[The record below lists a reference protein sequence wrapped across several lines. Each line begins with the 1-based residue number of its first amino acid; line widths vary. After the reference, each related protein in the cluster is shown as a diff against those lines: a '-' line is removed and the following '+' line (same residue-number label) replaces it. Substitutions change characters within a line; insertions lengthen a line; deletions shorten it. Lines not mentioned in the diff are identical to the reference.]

1 MAVEIKFIID
11 GLDRGQPLT
20 PEDFSINITEDAAIN
35 TRIVSFENEL
45 TFGGDVFDYLY
56 SKLENTGYCQLID
69 VTVQYKCASGTW
81 LQLVDGYL
89 VVTECTFDL
98 DKCQVKG
105 KLYDETFSTKINNNK
120 SIPFGMKLTTS
131 KNGTQITP
139 PQIEELVIFNPATGA
154 TTMTSTFGYAA
165 YDVFAHLVNCMSDGL
180 VDFDSNFFAWSY
192 PQDEVTVVTSGRNI
206 RLRNSDEFRISFEQ
220 LFFALKQKLNLGMGF
235 EKQAN
240 GRPLLRIEPVSY
252 FFQSGASANLY
263 DQPDIQMQFDTQR
276 LYASAKFGGSPYLE
290 AHECDGGTTPCSFVQ
305 LPFRAFKEETFGFIG
320 ECNTANILNLET
332 SEVVFDTNVFEDI
345 IRFNTENYDENQF
358 IVQSKALTIL
368 GPPRFSA
375 IKYDIYGIGQT
386 VYNGPFTN
394 QAVSANWLSGYPN
407 SLVSYFQPFD
417 IASTIFDVTYALT
430 LQQVVDNRFN
440 IIDTGY
446 TSLSGFTGHFMYF
459 YDEIVDNGNNFTIP
473 EEYVVPFT
481 GFYTFNCG
489 IIFDG
494 LRESVGSYNYLGFA
508 AGRFVEL
515 KIVHLDSAANILAEA
530 TVAGYDF
537 AAPGNMAWYE
547 NTNAQFVCNQG
558 DLIRVDVNMRASNL
572 GTLPEA
578 MQQFVKT
585 SCVFGNVSDECR
597 TSYFNGSGV
606 PIAPPELQP
615 VDINDVQNYLY
626 KFTRPLSM
634 DEINSI
640 VNNTAKPILLGRKD
654 DPVAVRPTYIK
665 SIHIKSVMRKSAD
678 FELRSNFLLP

>member
-1 MAVEIKFIID
+1 MAQQLKFLID
-11 GLDRGQPLT
+11 GIDRGQPLN
-20 PEDFSINITEDAAIN
+20 PEDFSITVSEDTSIN

-45 TFGGDVFDYLY
+45 TFGGDVFNYLY
-56 SKLENTGYCQLID
+56 SKLETTGYCQLVD
-69 VTVQYKCASGTW
+69 VKVQYKCASGTW
-81 LQLVDGYL
+81 QQLVDGYI

-98 DKCQVKG
+98 DKCQLKG

-120 SIPFGMKLTTS
+120 SIPFGMKLTLS
-131 KNGTQITP
+131 KNGTPITP
-139 PQIEELVIFNPATGA
+139 PTIQELVMFNPATGA
-154 TTMTSTFGYAA
+154 ITLSNKYGYAA

-180 VDFDSNFFAWSY
+180 VDFDSNFFAWQF

-206 RLRNSDEFRISFEQ
+206 RLSNDDEFRVSFEQ
-220 LFFALKQKLNLGMGF
+220 IFIALKQKLNLGMGF

-263 DQPDIQMQFDTQR
+263 DQPEIQMQFDTQR
-276 LYASAKFGGSPYLE
+276 LYASAKFGSSPYLE
-290 AHECDGGTTPCSFVQ
+290 AHECDGGNTPCSFVQ

-320 ECNTANILNLET
+320 ECNTSNILNLE
-332 SEVVFDTNVFEDI
+332 SGEVVFDTNVFEDI
-345 IRFNTENYDENQF
+345 IRFNTENYDDNPF
-358 IVQSKALTIL
+358 VVQCEAIDQPGT
-368 GPPRFSA
+368 PRFSA
-375 IKYDIYGIGQT
+375 IRYDIYGIGQT
-386 VYNGPFTN
+386 VYNKPFTN
-394 QAVSANWLSGYPN
+394 QEVSANWISGYPN
-407 SLVSYFQPFD
+407 SLVSYFEPFD
-417 IASTIFDVTYALT
+417 IFSTAFGVTYDLT
-430 LQQVVDNRFN
+430 LQQVLDNRLNIVDNAYRKMSTF
-440 IIDTGY
+440 
-446 TSLSGFTGHFMYF
+446 LGHFMYF
-459 YDEIVDNGNNFTIP
+459 YDEVYDNGNNYVIP

-494 LRESVGSYNYLGFA
+494 VRESVGTYDYLTYA
-508 AGRFVEL
+508 VGRQVRL
-515 KIVHLDSAANILAEA
+515 KIVHLDNAANILAEV
-530 TVAGYDF
+530 TVAGTDF

-547 NTNAQFVCNQG
+547 NTNAQFVCNAG
-558 DLIRVDVNMRASNL
+558 DLIRVDVEMKANDLSP
-572 GTLPEA
+572 LPEA

-606 PIAPPELQP
+606 PLAPPELQP

-626 KFTRPLSM
+626 KFTRPLTM

-640 VNNTAKPILLGRKD
+640 ISNTAKPILLGRKD
-654 DPVAVRPTYIK
+654 DTLAVRPTYIK
-665 SIHIKSVMRKSAD
+665 SINIKSVMRKSAD

>member
-1 MAVEIKFIID
+1 MAVEIKFVID
-11 GLDRGQPLT
+11 GLDRGQPSN
-20 PEDFSINITEDAAIN
+20 PEDFSINITEDTAIN

-69 VTVQYKCASGTW
+69 VTVQYKCAAGTW
-81 LQLVDGYL
+81 QQLVDGYI

-120 SIPFGMKLTTS
+120 SIPFGMQLTTS
-131 KNGTQITP
+131 KNGTAITP
-139 PQIEELVIFNPATGA
+139 PTIYPLEVFNPASGA
-154 TTMTSTFGYAA
+154 YSLNNSFAYAV
-165 YDVFAHLVNCMSDGL
+165 YDVFTHLVNCMSDGL
-180 VDFDSNFFAWSY
+180 IDFDSNYFAY
-192 PQDEVTVVTSGRNI
+192 TFPQSDVTVLTSGRNF
-206 RLRNSDEFRISFEQ
+206 RLRNTDEFRVTFEQ
-220 LFFALKQKLNLGMGF
+220 LYFALKQKLNLGMGF

-290 AHECDGGTTPCSFVQ
+290 AHECDGGSTPCSFVQ
-305 LPFRAFKEETFGFIG
+305 LPFRAFKEEAFGFIG
-320 ECNTANILNLET
+320 ECNTANILNLE
-332 SEVVFDTNVFEDI
+332 SSDVVFDTNVFEDI
-345 IRFNTENYDENQF
+345 FRFGVESYDENPM
-358 IVQSKALTIL
+358 IVQSKAINTS
-368 GPPRFSA
+368 GPNRFSA
-375 IKYDIYGIGQT
+375 KQYDIYGIGQT

-407 SLVSYFQPFD
+407 SLVSYFEPFD
-417 IASTIFDVTYALT
+417 ISSTIFDVTYALT
-430 LQQVVDNRFN
+430 LQQVLDNRLN
-440 IIDTGY
+440 ILDSGF
-446 TSLSGFTGHFMYF
+446 TSLSNYTGHYMYF

-494 LRESVGSYNYLGFA
+494 LRESVGTYNYLGFA
-508 AGRFVEL
+508 AGRQIKL
-515 KIVHLDSAANILAEA
+515 MIVHMDSAANILAEA
-530 TVAGYDF
+530 TITGSDF

-558 DLIRVDVNMRASNL
+558 DLIRVDVQVKASAL
-572 GTLPEA
+572 GALPDA

-665 SIHIKSVMRKSAD
+665 SINIKSVMRKSTD